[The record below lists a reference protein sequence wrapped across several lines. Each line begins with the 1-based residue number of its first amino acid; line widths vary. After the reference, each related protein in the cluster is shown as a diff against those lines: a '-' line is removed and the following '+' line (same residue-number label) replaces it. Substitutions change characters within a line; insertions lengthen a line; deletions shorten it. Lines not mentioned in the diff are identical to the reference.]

1 MQNSY
6 KSGYKNK
13 LRGYVDVN
21 EEKKLL
27 RLRREAKELYFLEG
41 YTKREISENLGVSR
55 KFVIKWTRSK
65 DQDVTIDDRGWIRGR
80 RRKWGMVAEDRIKEI
95 HMYLVTTPDEF
106 YTGATAIDLEW
117 RRRYPGEAP
126 PPLRTIGRILSDL
139 GLSKKRK
146 KGRNK
151 GAAKYLCYPE
161 HTIYELFGGRVL
173 ESDFIGRKYIRGR
186 TAPLNFIGFSFK
198 KTPRLRYYTRIEGE
212 TADNFISGCGGFF
225 THFETPDYIKVD
237 NALAMIGSASGKR
250 NVSRSMKY
258 LLGKEVIPIFAVPRM
273 PFSQASIEGN
283 NSVFSRKFWNKI
295 EFGTISE
302 VDEKLSW
309 FNDSSLRYLHYTR
322 PERRKRKGDFV
333 PKVYFIR
340 QVREEQEEKSRAF
353 IDVLNEK
360 VFLPDS
366 YVNYFVLAEWN
377 IENERLS
384 VHFEQEKTPQV
395 IEEIPFKINRGLKN
409 IAK

>member
-27 RLRREAKELYFLEG
+27 RLRREAKELYYLEG
-41 YTKREISENLGVSR
+41 YSKREISENLGVSR
-55 KFVIKWTRSK
+55 KFVIKWTRSE
-65 DQDVTIDDRGWIRGR
+65 DQDITIDDRGWIRGR

-126 PPLRTIGRILSDL
+126 PPLRTIGRILSDI

-198 KTPRLRYYTRIEGE
+198 KAPRLRYYTRIEGE
-212 TADNFISGCGGFF
+212 TADNFISSCGEFF
-225 THFETPDYIKVD
+225 THFETPDYIK
-237 NALAMIGSASGKR
+237 
-250 NVSRSMKY
+250 
-258 LLGKEVIPIFAVPRM
+258 
-273 PFSQASIEGN
+273 
-283 NSVFSRKFWNKI
+283 
-295 EFGTISE
+295 
-302 VDEKLSW
+302 
-309 FNDSSLRYLHYTR
+309 
-322 PERRKRKGDFV
+322 
-333 PKVYFIR
+333 
-340 QVREEQEEKSRAF
+340 
-353 IDVLNEK
+353 
-360 VFLPDS
+360 
-366 YVNYFVLAEWN
+366 
-377 IENERLS
+377 
-384 VHFEQEKTPQV
+384 
-395 IEEIPFKINRGLKN
+395 
-409 IAK
+409 